1 MVGFLSFDIGS
12 MAQLAK
18 FRPCRLAEPDGS
30 YQDITSSFLESE
42 FSTQSN
48 SLVCSYI
55 ALTLIV
61 DVSQFGFY
69 IEHTKVRLRLDLAE

>member
-18 FRPCRLAEPDGS
+18 FRPCRLAEPDDS
-30 YQDITSSFLESE
+30 YQDIASNLLEVE
-42 FSTQSN
+42 LSTQFN
-48 SLVCSYI
+48 SPLRSYI